1 MHPNIPALLRIPVF
15 GALIVFSIIVLA
27 VDGNLISKLSSSYSA
42 YGSTFTVS
50 APSWTKLGV
59 AVAVLTFI
67 SLIPLLAID
76 ILRKGAPTS
85 FVCVE
90 LGWLGFLWIM
100 WLATAAS
107 TASEVNCGGVSG
119 IPICDEAQAAEAFA
133 FLAWMILMGYWIIL
147 LVYTI
152 IAANNG
158 QSGIWTTSVSEADF
172 SASEKGTGGG
182 QVYGGG
188 PAYGA
193 QQAYYPTQQPQMSG
207 GSYPPLPNV

>member
-27 VDGNLISKLSSSYSA
+27 VDGNLISKLSSSYSV

-85 FVCVE
+85 FVWVE

>member
-1 MHPNIPALLRIPVF
+1 MHPNIPAILRVPVF

-27 VDGNLISKLSSSYSA
+27 IDGNLISKLSYSYSN
-42 YGSTFTVS
+42 YGFSYAVA

-59 AVAVLTFI
+59 AVGVLTFV
-67 SLIPLLAID
+67 SLIPLLVID
-76 ILRKGAPTS
+76 NLRKGAPTS

-107 TASEVNCGGVSG
+107 TASGVYCGGVSG
-119 IPICDEAQAAEAFA
+119 IPVCDEAQAAEAFA
-133 FLAWMILMGYWIIL
+133 FLGWLVLMGYWIIL
-147 LVYTI
+147 LAYTI
-152 IAANNG
+152 IAMNNG

-172 SASEKGTGGG
+172 SAHEKRTGG
-182 QVYGGG
+182 QVYDGG
-188 PAYGA
+188 PA

-207 GSYPPLPNV
+207 GAYPPHPNV

>member
-27 VDGNLISKLSSSYSA
+27 VDGNLISKLSSSYSV